1 MDKNVEHVL
10 VDAIEN
16 KQSLTVV
23 YLGGSQPGT
32 LRNISPISINGDK
45 LRARCHSS
53 GAVKVFNL
61 GKIQLPSDSCAI
73 SMHYGDLEVKAY
85 ETMQS
90 VNDNFHALYPEGR
103 WGVDFNE
110 HRFALFDFFKN
121 GKRKK
126 TAFMAIE
133 FRERDEE
140 KIITGVTIDIGI
152 SGTVISEKSRIPKTR
167 PWVVVGPEHGEYST
181 YSTLDKAATA
191 FFERLS
197 LIASGLED
205 N

>member
-1 MDKNVEHVL
+1 
-10 VDAIEN
+10 
-16 KQSLTVV
+16 
-23 YLGGSQPGT
+23 
-32 LRNISPISINGDK
+32 
-45 LRARCHSS
+45 
-53 GAVKVFNL
+53 
-61 GKIQLPSDSCAI
+61 
-73 SMHYGDLEVKAY
+73 
-85 ETMQS
+85 
-90 VNDNFHALYPEGR
+90 

-152 SGTVISEKSRIPKTR
+152 SGTVISEKSRIPKRR